1 MTEFPETP
9 EFFLIIFPELR
20 KMEEIHHNNLGDFL
34 LLSFIPSKK
43 LEICFFFSQVNFC
56 FIMWKKTRQK
66 RCFFI
71 LLMIICPGYSSW
83 IKKIMG
89 KKISKIIQEI
99 FFFPSGK
106 YILQI
111 FFFQGRI
118 FLSFYEKSISLDFF
132 FHFFFKSLKIILVIF
147 FPHFFLIQENV
158 LGRIHEYQKIL

>member
-1 MTEFPETP
+1 
-9 EFFLIIFPELR
+9 
-20 KMEEIHHNNLGDFL
+20 MEEIHHNNLGDFL

-43 LEICFFFSQVNFC
+43 LENMFFFLPGEFLFHNV
-56 FIMWKKTRQK
+56 KKNK
-66 RCFFI
+66 KKKMFFI

-111 FFFQGRI
+111 FFFQG
-118 FLSFYEKSISLDFF
+118 KKKCLDLVFVQGESF
-132 FHFFFKSLKIILVIF
+132 FHFMKKA
-147 FPHFFLIQENV
+147 FL
-158 LGRIHEYQKIL
+158 

>member
-1 MTEFPETP
+1 MF
-9 EFFLIIFPELR
+9 FFLPGEFLFHNVKKNKKK
-20 KMEEIHHNNLGDFL
+20 KM
-34 LLSFIPSKK
+34 
-43 LEICFFFSQVNFC
+43 
-56 FIMWKKTRQK
+56 
-66 RCFFI
+66 FFI

-147 FPHFFLIQENV
+147 SPHFFLIQENV